1 MLKENLLF
9 KIYLKSDF
17 IITLIK
23 NGAEGRE
30 VFLYKLVSDQ
40 IKNTCLLLQI
50 LNNIM
55 FNNILV
61 IQ

>member
-9 KIYLKSDF
+9 KIYLKNDF

-23 NGAEGRE
+23 NGAKGRG

>member
-9 KIYLKSDF
+9 KIYLKNDF

>member
-55 FNNILV
+55 FNNIFV